1 MKTNP
6 LQKSA
11 RVCGVNASVE
21 IHLLFKPKLEKKKNK
36 LYATLDLIVI
46 NRWMVER
53 V

>member
-21 IHLLFKPKLEKKKNK
+21 IHLLFKPKLEKKKK
-36 LYATLDLIVI
+36 QTLRNTRLNCYQSLDG
-46 NRWMVER
+46 
-53 V
+53 